1 MPVVRRES
9 NKERSTAFSPLRQE
23 MVRLWK
29 DPILLLTIAVIWLG
43 LAIFILF
50 PLFRLFAYTFVDNG
64 QLSLD
69 SLSRIW
75 ARSHNRVALTNSLWL
90 ATLVSVLGTMMG
102 FLFAFTVARTRPPK
116 IVTVIID
123 AVMTLP
129 LISPPF
135 TTAIALQFA
144 AGPRGLITHGLLGIS
159 NFTLYGLWGTVVA
172 EVLTYFP
179 LAYLTLRAV
188 LIAID
193 DRIEDAALSL
203 GSSHWRAF
211 WTITLPLT
219 TPGLANSLLVL
230 FATSLADFATPLI
243 LAGARFPV
251 LPTQAY
257 LQITGIYDLRG
268 GAALSFLVLIPSL
281 IVFLLQ
287 RYWVGQRSYVT
298 VTGKQGG
305 GSSMDRVPA
314 LVRLILQIISLTILG
329 FVVFL
334 YGIIFFGSFVEV
346 WGANHAFTL
355 KHFQYIFRFGRKSIT
370 DTLTIALWAMLIG
383 GLYSVIIGYL
393 IGKQEFFGRKTMEFV
408 SMLNYALPGTVVGIA
423 YLLAFNDPPIMIT
436 GTATILV
443 ALYIFRYSP
452 AGVRTTVASLQQIDS
467 SIEEASTSLGADRQV
482 TFRKITLPLILP
494 AFFASI
500 EVVFIRAMTAI
511 SAAIFLVSFDWTLVT
526 VRILESIT
534 ELELGSASAFS
545 VFIIVLVY
553 LVVNAIKGLTAILGL
568 RGIKR

>member
-1 MPVVRRES
+1 
-9 NKERSTAFSPLRQE
+9 
-23 MVRLWK
+23 
-29 DPILLLTIAVIWLG
+29 
-43 LAIFILF
+43 
-50 PLFRLFAYTFVDNG
+50 
-64 QLSLD
+64 
-69 SLSRIW
+69 
-75 ARSHNRVALTNSLWL
+75 
-90 ATLVSVLGTMMG
+90 
-102 FLFAFTVARTRPPK
+102 
-116 IVTVIID
+116 
-123 AVMTLP
+123 
-129 LISPPF
+129 
-135 TTAIALQFA
+135 
-144 AGPRGLITHGLLGIS
+144 
-159 NFTLYGLWGTVVA
+159 
-172 EVLTYFP
+172 
-179 LAYLTLRAV
+179 
-188 LIAID
+188 
-193 DRIEDAALSL
+193 
-203 GSSHWRAF
+203 
-211 WTITLPLT
+211 
-219 TPGLANSLLVL
+219 
-230 FATSLADFATPLI
+230 
-243 LAGARFPV
+243 V